1 MKTQLLMAIA
11 ILTSNFA
18 LPPLAFAQEKTAT
31 PAVPN
36 PFQPIPAGPSLVQQ
50 LEAINE
56 QFDEAFNKHDATAVA
71 AFYTANAILRGCLKS
86 RLRVTDH
93 RGVMPITI
101 NTDKLYDTDLTDA
114 AWALIG
120 PMLPAA
126 RRGGRPRTTN
136 IRAVLNAIFYLLRTG
151 CQWRLLP
158 REFPVW
164 STVYHYFRAWKNGG
178 VWTCVQR
185 SMYQQARRQAGRT
198 ACPSVV
204 IMDGQSVKTTERG
217 GIRGFDAHKRVKGR
231 KRHILVDTFGLLIA
245 CRVEPADISDRR
257 AAALLL
263 GGLGALFPNIRTVIA
278 DAGHQ
283 SRKLARHLLQQ
294 DGWKLQIVKRR
305 QRAFKIT
312 GLTWIVERS
321 FAWLGR
327 NRRLSKDYEYSVQT
341 SETLIDIAA
350 TRLILNRLASA

>member
-1 MKTQLLMAIA
+1 MKR
-11 ILTSNFA
+11 S
-18 LPPLAFAQEKTAT
+18 
-31 PAVPN
+31 
-36 PFQPIPAGPSLVQQ
+36 G
-50 LEAINE
+50 
-56 QFDEAFNKHDATAVA
+56 D
-71 AFYTANAILRGCLKS
+71 FYS
-86 RLRVTDH
+86 
-93 RGVMPITI
+93 
-101 NTDKLYDTDLTDA
+101 
-114 AWALIG
+114 
-120 PMLPAA
+120 
-126 RRGGRPRTTN
+126 
-136 IRAVLNAIFYLLRTG
+136 
-151 CQWRLLP
+151 
-158 REFPVW
+158 REFI
-164 STVYHYFRAWKNGG
+164 G
-178 VWTCVQR
+178 
-185 SMYQQARRQAGRT
+185 GRT

-245 CRVEPADISDRR
+245 CRVEPAAISDRR

-321 FAWLGR
+321 FACGR
-327 NRRLSKDYEYSVQT
+327 EAGGTRARHRRLEYRHLQAESLTESRRST
-341 SETLIDIAA
+341 SCTWETRRPLFSHCIRQLSFFTGGHIRAFLQLFLLTFNSSHNA
-350 TRLILNRLASA
+350 LLSAVPRIIGLKSSPLRCLRFTV